1 MTYTKIPVTTE
12 ALFLKMKKQMK
23 YTDKLSK
30 FHSLS
35 CAKQSAN
42 YLKQKKLKLLSFTA
56 RDQWALFINSG
67 QQEVYEKLVEENK
80 TFEEAYERLKKAS
93 SDETLMAMYRN
104 REKAIRDWN
113 DSINSARKDGVQQG
127 VQLGEQRVNMLYE
140 RLLKENRGSEIP
152 KAIADPTFRTK
163 LFNEYGI

>member
-42 YLKQKKLKLLSFTA
+42 YLKQKKLKLFELSGLTA

-80 TFEEAYERLKKAS
+80 TFEEAYERLKKPA
-93 SDETLMAMYRN
+93 AM
-104 REKAIRDWN
+104 KH
-113 DSINSARKDGVQQG
+113 
-127 VQLGEQRVNMLYE
+127 
-140 RLLKENRGSEIP
+140 
-152 KAIADPTFRTK
+152 
-163 LFNEYGI
+163 